1 MSAHY
6 YIMKASLLDLRRKTN
21 KVVEA
26 IDKNQKVTL
35 TRRGKTFA
43 VICSCASQT
52 SKASSREGSSGFWDA
67 CGVAEQGRRPRLYL
81 KKIRSNRYAL

>member
-1 MSAHY
+1 
-6 YIMKASLLDLRRKTN
+6 MKASLLELRRQTN

-35 TRRGKTFA
+35 TRRGKPFA
-43 VICSCASQT
+43 VITPTKSEGNGLRVKDHPAFGMHSDLH
-52 SKASSREGSSGFWDA
+52 SKKD
-67 CGVAEQGRRPRLYL
+67 VLDYM

>member
-1 MSAHY
+1 
-6 YIMKASLLDLRRKTN
+6 MKASLLDLRRKTN

-43 VICSCASQT
+43 VITPAN
-52 SKASSREGSSGFWDA
+52 SKAKAVLVKDHPAFGMH
-67 CGVAEQGRRPRLYL
+67 AESQNKEDVLDYM

>member
-1 MSAHY
+1 MHT
-6 YIMKASLLDLRRKTN
+6 ILEMKATLLELRRQTN

-35 TRRGKTFA
+35 TRRGKSFA
-43 VICSCASQT
+43 VITPTKSAGKGLRVKDHPAFGMHSESQ
-52 SKASSREGSSGFWDA
+52 SKKD
-67 CGVAEQGRRPRLYL
+67 VLDYM

>member
-1 MSAHY
+1 
-6 YIMKASLLDLRRKTN
+6 MKATLLELRRQTN

-43 VICSCASQT
+43 VITPVKS
-52 SKASSREGSSGFWDA
+52 EGKGLCVKDHPAFGMHADLHNTED
-67 CGVAEQGRRPRLYL
+67 VLDYV
-81 KKIRSNRYAL
+81 KKMRSNRYAL